1 MSAEVRRV
9 PGSLR
14 CVKSRKEKEKKKRR
28 RSERGQ
34 MLQLLWTEERKHIIY
49 YWRENWQQLKTP
61 RLCQHTHIK
70 WARLYICVC
79 ALCCVAAVFERG
91 FEMMSGPLNIKQ
103 HLTRERNYSAEL
115 KGYVH
120 PEIKMLKFR
129 SALCWRKVWRKFCS
143 PGKQSCCILLHSW
156 GRWEQKKTPE
166 KNIKMAPHSSSG
178 VIQAP
183 EIPV

>member
-1 MSAEVRRV
+1 
-9 PGSLR
+9 
-14 CVKSRKEKEKKKRR
+14 
-28 RSERGQ
+28 

-79 ALCCVAAVFERG
+79 ALCYMAAVFERG
-91 FEMMSGPLNIKQ
+91 FEMMSGPLNIK

-129 SALCWRKVWRKFCS
+129 SALRWRKVWRKFCS

-156 GRWEQKKTPE
+156 GRWEQKKNTWE
-166 KNIKMAPHSSSG
+166 KHKNGSAQLVRRNPSPRDPSLSWNDVFID
-178 VIQAP
+178 QFT
-183 EIPV
+183 